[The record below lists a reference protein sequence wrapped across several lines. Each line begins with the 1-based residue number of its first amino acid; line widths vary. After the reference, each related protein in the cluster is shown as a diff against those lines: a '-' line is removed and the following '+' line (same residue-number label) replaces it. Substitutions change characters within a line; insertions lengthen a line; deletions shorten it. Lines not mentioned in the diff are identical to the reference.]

1 MDLTFLGPSAAV
13 VIVVLAF
20 LKFMQKEGD
29 LNRKAQADD
38 TAKKQI
44 FYDKLTKASDGT
56 TQAVRENSR
65 LIKNLNGKLQKAI
78 IDKHEEN
85 HPEPVDKA

>member
-13 VIVVLAF
+13 VIVVIVF
-20 LKFMQKEGD
+20 LRFMTAEGVA
-29 LNRKAQADD
+29 NRKAQEAD

-65 LIKNLNGKLQKAI
+65 LIRNLNGKLTQAI

-85 HPEPVDKA
+85 LDKA